1 MTAMR
6 VAKREQLVEV
16 LRDDHDRRAARGEI
30 DDRLM
35 DGGRR
40 AGVDPPGR
48 LADDERLGILQDLAA
63 HDELLQVAA
72 RERAGERAW
81 AGRLHGIGADHLG
94 GVVRRLRR
102 IDEAEAH
109 HVHAVATGQRRRCR

>member
-1 MTAMR
+1 MTAI
-6 VAKREQLVEV
+6 VSQSVEQLVEV

-48 LADDERLGILQDLAA
+48 LADDQRLGALQDLAA
-63 HDELLQVAA
+63 HDEFLQVSA
-72 RERAGERAW
+72 RERAGERAR
-81 AGRLHGIGADHLG
+81 ARRFHGIGADHFG
-94 GVVRRLRR
+94 GVIRRLRPDR
-102 IDEAEAH
+102 
-109 HVHAVATGQRRRCR
+109 